1 MKHFDNFF
9 YPANDFEASKRF
21 YADVLGLPVK
31 FDFSQFGMIAF
42 KVGDD
47 EPAIILKDKTKFAA
61 AQPCVWI
68 EVENVKTL
76 YDELKSKGVNFL
88 SEPFQIKTGWS
99 VELKDPSGNILG
111 FTDYNQ

>member
-9 YPANDFEASKRF
+9 YPANDFEASKKF

-42 KVGDD
+42 HVGDD
-47 EPAIILKDKTKFAA
+47 EPAIILKDKTKFPS

-68 EVENVKTL
+68 EVEDVKTL
-76 YDELKSKGVNFL
+76 YEELKKKGAEFL
-88 SEPFQIKTGWS
+88 SEPFKIKTGWS
-99 VELKDPSGNILG
+99 VELKDPSGNIIG